1 MRSHGKIDTL
11 NSGVL
16 SGLRGL
22 GTREG
27 YWRLLQGHS
36 VCVFEL
42 GSIGRVGEWMEADH
56 DVFMIVRVLHRTL
69 FLEFCTAGEFY
80 SYPFR
85 SSWCDSYFARRL
97 GLDHAST
104 VVYYMDVQ
112 Y

>member
-1 MRSHGKIDTL
+1 MNMETNMMEERREVQCRDADFGGKLSLSVRSHGNIDIS
-11 NSGVL
+11 NCGVL

-80 SYPFR
+80 SY
-85 SSWCDSYFARRL
+85 
-97 GLDHAST
+97 
-104 VVYYMDVQ
+104 
-112 Y
+112 